1 VIDEH
6 ARHVPPTWLRPFVSG
21 YTGYRQEGVAPLRH
35 RGLPSPE
42 LTFIVTL
49 DDPLAIDAHP
59 DPGQPAESYDTL
71 LGGLHTSPALVSHQ
85 GRWSGVQLG
94 LTPLGARTLLGLPAG
109 ELANWDAEA
118 TDVVGAFAA
127 RLRELVVEQPT
138 WAGRFAVIDQ
148 LLDRRAAEAEADRR
162 ATVRPEVGYA
172 WRRLRE
178 TRGGVGV
185 AELAAETGLSA
196 RRLGSLF
203 RDEFGLAPKEAG
215 RVFRFTYARRR
226 IGQAAMGGR
235 LGARGGGG
243 TAGGGTAGGDAGPD
257 GGSAGSRGTAGGGA
271 EGGGAAGRRA
281 GATLARLAA
290 ECGYYD
296 QAHLA
301 REFRALAGCPPSVWL
316 AEEFRF
322 VQASAA
328 DLGE

>member
-1 VIDEH
+1 MIDEH
-6 ARHVPPTWLRPFVSG
+6 AGHAPPARLRPFVSG
-21 YTGYRQEGVAPLRH
+21 YAGYRQEGVAPARH
-35 RGLPSPE
+35 RGVPSPE

-59 DPGQPAESYDTL
+59 DPGQPADSYDTL

-94 LTPLGARTLLGLPAG
+94 ITPLGARTLLGLPAAG
-109 ELANWDAEA
+109 LANWDAEA
-118 TDVVGAFAA
+118 TDVIGGFPAQ
-127 RLRELVVEQPT
+127 LRELVVEQPT

-148 LLDRRAAEAEADRR
+148 LLERRAAEVDADCR

-172 WRRLRE
+172 WRRLRQ

-203 RDEFGLAPKEAG
+203 LAEFGLAPKEAG

-226 IGQAAMGGR
+226 IG
-235 LGARGGGG
+235 
-243 TAGGGTAGGDAGPD
+243 
-257 GGSAGSRGTAGGGA
+257 
-271 EGGGAAGRRA
+271 RA
-281 GATLARLAA
+281 VSHGQTLAALAA
-290 ECGYYD
+290 DCGFYD

-301 REFRALAGCPPSVWL
+301 REFRALAGCPPSQWL

>member
-6 ARHVPPTWLRPFVSG
+6 AGHVPPARLRPFVSG
-21 YTGYRQEGVAPLRH
+21 YEGYRQEGMPPALH

-59 DPGQPAESYDTL
+59 DPGQPAGSYDTL
-71 LGGLHTSPALVSHQ
+71 LGGLHTSPALVRHD

-94 LTPLGARTLLGLPAG
+94 LTPLGARTLLGLPAAS
-109 ELANWDAEA
+109 LANWDAEA
-118 TDVVGAFAA
+118 TDVIGGFAA
-127 RLRELVVEQPT
+127 QLRELVVAQPT
-138 WAGRFAVIDQ
+138 WAGRFAVIDA
-148 LLDRRAAEAEADRR
+148 LLERRAAEVDADRP

-203 RDEFGLAPKEAG
+203 LAEFGLAPKEAG
-215 RVFRFTYARRR
+215 RVFRFTHARRR
-226 IGQAAMGGR
+226 IG
-235 LGARGGGG
+235 
-243 TAGGGTAGGDAGPD
+243 
-257 GGSAGSRGTAGGGA
+257 
-271 EGGGAAGRRA
+271 RA
-281 GATLARLAA
+281 VTHGETLAALAA
-290 ECGYYD
+290 ECGFYD

-301 REFRALAGCPPSVWL
+301 REFRALAGCPPSQWL

-322 VQASAA
+322 IQASAA

>member
-6 ARHVPPTWLRPFVSG
+6 ARHDPPAWLRPYVSG
-21 YTGYRQEGVAPLRH
+21 YAGYRQDGVAPARH

-49 DDPLAIDAHP
+49 DNPLAIDAHP
-59 DPGQPAESYDTL
+59 NPAQPAESYDTL

-94 LTPLGARTLLGLPAG
+94 LTPLGARTLLGLPAA

-118 TDVVGAFAA
+118 TDVIGGFAA
-127 RLRELVVEQPT
+127 ELRELVVRQPT
-138 WAGRFAVIDQ
+138 WAGRFAVLDQ
-148 LLDRRAAEAEADRR
+148 VLKRRAAEAEAERR
-162 ATVRPEVGYA
+162 DTVRPDVHYA

-178 TRGGVGV
+178 TRGGVRV

-196 RRLGSLF
+196 RRLGALF
-203 RDEFGLAPKEAG
+203 QAEIGLAPKEAG
-215 RVFRFTYARRR
+215 RVFRFTHARQQ
-226 IGQAAMGGR
+226 IGQAMAD
-235 LGARGGGG
+235 GAGG
-243 TAGGGTAGGDAGPD
+243 TFAGI
-257 GGSAGSRGTAGGGA
+257 
-271 EGGGAAGRRA
+271 
-281 GATLARLAA
+281 AA
-290 ECGYYD
+290 ECGFYD

-328 DLGE
+328 ELGE

>member
-6 ARHVPPTWLRPFVSG
+6 ARHVPPARLRPFVSG

-94 LTPLGARTLLGLPAG
+94 LTPLGARALLGLPAAD
-109 ELANWDAEA
+109 LANWDAEG
-118 TDVVGAFAA
+118 TDVVGGFAA
-127 RLRELVVEQPT
+127 QLRELVVEQPT

-148 LLDRRAAEAEADRR
+148 MLEQRAAEGEADRR
-162 ATVRPEVGYA
+162 QPVRPEVGYA
-172 WRRLRE
+172 WRRLRQ
-178 TRGGVGV
+178 TQGGVRV
-185 AELAAETGLSA
+185 AELAAETGLST

-203 RDEFGLAPKEAG
+203 QDEFGLAPKEAG
-215 RVFRFTYARRR
+215 RVFRFAHARRR

-235 LGARGGGG
+235 LGAGGGD
-243 TAGGGTAGGDAGPD
+243 GTAGGDAGGDMGP
-257 GGSAGSRGTAGGGA
+257 AGSRATANGGTG
-271 EGGGAAGRRA
+271 
-281 GATLARLAA
+281 TTFARLAA
-290 ECGYYD
+290 ECGFYD

>member
-6 ARHVPPTWLRPFVSG
+6 ARHVPPARLRPFVSE
-21 YTGYRQEGVAPLRH
+21 YAGYRQEGMPTGRH

-59 DPGQPAESYDTL
+59 DPGQPAGSYDTL

-94 LTPLGARTLLGLPAG
+94 LTPLGARTLLGLPAAG
-109 ELANWDAEA
+109 LVNWDAEA
-118 TDVVGAFAA
+118 TDVIGGFATE
-127 RLRELVVEQPT
+127 LRELVVAQPT

-148 LLDRRAAEAEADRR
+148 LLERRAAEADADRP
-162 ATVRPEVGYA
+162 AAVRPEVGYA

-203 RDEFGLAPKEAG
+203 RAETGLAPKEAG
-215 RVFRFTYARRR
+215 RVFRFAHARRR
-226 IGQAAMGGR
+226 IGQAAMGGG
-235 LGARGGGG
+235 LGTAGVGGPGGPGGGG
-243 TAGGGTAGGDAGPD
+243 TTA
-257 GGSAGSRGTAGGGA
+257 TF
-271 EGGGAAGRRA
+271 
-281 GATLARLAA
+281 ARLAA
-290 ECGYYD
+290 ECGFYD

-322 VQASAA
+322 IQASAA

>member
-1 VIDEH
+1 MIDEH
-6 ARHVPPTWLRPFVSG
+6 ARHAPPARLRPFVSG
-21 YTGYRQEGVAPLRH
+21 YAGYRQEGVPPARH

-71 LGGLHTSPALVSHQ
+71 LGGLHTSPALVSHE

-94 LTPLGARTLLGLPAG
+94 LTPLGARTLLGLPAAG
-109 ELANWDAEA
+109 LANWDAEA
-118 TDVVGAFAA
+118 ADVIGGFAA
-127 RLRELVVEQPT
+127 RLRELVVGQPT
-138 WAGRFAVIDQ
+138 WAGRFAVLDH
-148 LLDRRAAEAEADRR
+148 LLERRAAEADADRR
-162 ATVRPEVGYA
+162 DAVRPEVGYA
-172 WRRLRE
+172 WRRLRQ

-215 RVFRFTYARRR
+215 RVFRFSHARRR

-235 LGARGGGG
+235 LGAGGGGG
-243 TAGGGTAGGDAGPD
+243 TAGGVARGGVGP
-257 GGSAGSRGTAGGGA
+257 AGSRGTA
-271 EGGGAAGRRA
+271 EGGMGTTFAS
-281 GATLARLAA
+281 LAA
-290 ECGYYD
+290 ECGFYD

-301 REFRALAGCPPSVWL
+301 REFRALAGCPPSQWL

-328 DLGE
+328 DLGD

>member
-1 VIDEH
+1 MIDEH
-6 ARHVPPTWLRPFVSG
+6 ARHVPPAWLRPFVSG
-21 YTGYRQEGVAPLRH
+21 YTGYRQEGVAPVRH

-49 DDPLAIDAHP
+49 DDPLAIDSHP
-59 DPGQPAESYDTL
+59 DPGQPAGSYDTL

-94 LTPLGARTLLGLPAG
+94 LTPLGARTLLGLPAAG
-109 ELANWDAEA
+109 LANWDAEA
-118 TDVVGAFAA
+118 TDVIGGFAA
-127 RLRELVVEQPT
+127 QLRERVVEQPT

-148 LLDRRAAEAEADRR
+148 LLERRAAEVEADRR
-162 ATVRPEVGYA
+162 ETVRPEVGYA

-178 TRGGVGV
+178 TRGAVGV
-185 AELAAETGLSA
+185 AGLAAETGLSA

-215 RVFRFTYARRR
+215 RVFRFTHARRR

-235 LGARGGGG
+235 LGAGG
-243 TAGGGTAGGDAGPD
+243 GGGTAGGDAG
-257 GGSAGSRGTAGGGA
+257 GGTAPAGRDAGGGTAPAGSRGTADGGPG
-271 EGGGAAGRRA
+271 
-281 GATLARLAA
+281 TTFARLAA
-290 ECGYYD
+290 ECGFYD

>member
-1 VIDEH
+1 MIDEH
-6 ARHVPPTWLRPFVSG
+6 ARHVPPARLRPFVSE
-21 YTGYRQEGVAPLRH
+21 YAGYRQEGMPPGRH

-59 DPGQPAESYDTL
+59 DPGQPAGSYDTL

-94 LTPLGARTLLGLPAG
+94 LTPLGARTLLGLPAAG
-109 ELANWDAEA
+109 LVNWDAEA
-118 TDVVGAFAA
+118 TDVIGGFATE
-127 RLRELVVEQPT
+127 LRELVVAQPT

-148 LLDRRAAEAEADRR
+148 LLERRAAEADADRP
-162 ATVRPEVGYA
+162 AAVRPEVGYA

-203 RDEFGLAPKEAG
+203 RAETGLAPKEAG
-215 RVFRFTYARRR
+215 RVFRFAHARRR
-226 IGQAAMGGR
+226 IGQAAMGGG
-235 LGARGGGG
+235 LGTAGVGGPGGPGGGG
-243 TAGGGTAGGDAGPD
+243 TTA
-257 GGSAGSRGTAGGGA
+257 TF
-271 EGGGAAGRRA
+271 
-281 GATLARLAA
+281 ARLAA
-290 ECGYYD
+290 ECGFYD

-322 VQASAA
+322 IQASAA

>member
-1 VIDEH
+1 MIDEH
-6 ARHVPPTWLRPFVSG
+6 ARHDPPARLRPFVSG
-21 YTGYRQEGVAPLRH
+21 YVGYRQEGVAPVRH

-42 LTFIVTL
+42 LTFIITL

-94 LTPLGARTLLGLPAG
+94 LTPLGARTLLRVPAA

-118 TDVVGAFAA
+118 ADVIGGFAA
-127 RLRELVVEQPT
+127 QLRELVVEQPS
-138 WAGRFAVIDQ
+138 WGGRFAVIDQ
-148 LLDRRAAEAEADRR
+148 LLERRAAEVEADRR
-162 ATVRPEVGYA
+162 VTVRPEVGLA

-178 TRGGVGV
+178 SRGSVGV

-215 RVFRFTYARRR
+215 RVFRFTHARRR

-235 LGARGGGG
+235 LGAAGAD
-243 TAGGGTAGGDAGPD
+243 AGGGMDVAGG
-257 GGSAGSRGTAGGGA
+257 RGTADGGA
-271 EGGGAAGRRA
+271 GMG
-281 GATLARLAA
+281 LARLAV
-290 ECGYYD
+290 ECGFYD

-301 REFRALAGCPPSVWL
+301 REFRALAGCPPSQWL

>member
-6 ARHVPPTWLRPFVSG
+6 ARHDPPARLRPFVSG
-21 YTGYRQEGVAPLRH
+21 YVGYRLEGAAPARH
-35 RGLPSPE
+35 RGLPSPD

-71 LGGLHTSPALVSHQ
+71 LGGLHTSPAMVSHD

-109 ELANWDAEA
+109 ELASWDAEA
-118 TDVVGAFAA
+118 TDVIGGFATQM
-127 RLRELVVEQPT
+127 RELVVGQPT
-138 WAGRFAVIDQ
+138 WAGRFAVIDE
-148 LLDRRAAEAEADRR
+148 LLGRRAEKADADRR
-162 ATVRPEVGYA
+162 RAIRPEVGYA

-203 RDEFGLAPKEAG
+203 SAEFGLTPKEAG
-215 RVFRFTYARRR
+215 RVFRFSHALRR
-226 IGQAAMGGR
+226 IGQAM
-235 LGARGGGG
+235 G
-243 TAGGGTAGGDAGPD
+243 TAGGRPAAVGGTA
-257 GGSAGSRGTAGGGA
+257 
-271 EGGGAAGRRA
+271 
-281 GATLARLAA
+281 ATFARLAA
-290 ECGYYD
+290 ECGFYD

-301 REFRALAGCPPSVWL
+301 REFRALAGCPPSQWL

-322 VQASAA
+322 VQAAPA
-328 DLGE
+328 ELGE

>member
-6 ARHVPPTWLRPFVSG
+6 AWHAPPARLRPFVSG
-21 YTGYRQEGVAPLRH
+21 YAGYRQEGVPPGRH

-59 DPGQPAESYDTL
+59 DPAQPGDSYDTL
-71 LGGLHTSPALVSHQ
+71 LGGLHTSPAIVRHD

-94 LTPLGARTLLGLPAG
+94 LTPLGARTLLGLPAAG
-109 ELANWDAEA
+109 LANRDAEA
-118 TDVVGAFAA
+118 SDVIGGFAA
-127 RLRELVVEQPT
+127 QLRELVVAQPT
-138 WAGRFAVIDQ
+138 WAGRFAVIDR
-148 LLDRRAAEAEADRR
+148 LLERRAAEADADRP

-203 RDEFGLAPKEAG
+203 RAELGLAPKEAG
-215 RVFRFTYARRR
+215 RVFRFTHARRR
-226 IGQAAMGGR
+226 IGQAAMSGDLGTAGAGRAGGS
-235 LGARGGGG
+235 GGGG
-243 TAGGGTAGGDAGPD
+243 TTA
-257 GGSAGSRGTAGGGA
+257 SF
-271 EGGGAAGRRA
+271 
-281 GATLARLAA
+281 ARLAA
-290 ECGYYD
+290 ECGFYD

-301 REFRALAGCPPSVWL
+301 REFRALAGCPPSQWL

-322 VQASAA
+322 VQASVA

>member
-1 VIDEH
+1 
-6 ARHVPPTWLRPFVSG
+6 
-21 YTGYRQEGVAPLRH
+21 VAPARH

-94 LTPLGARTLLGLPAG
+94 LTPRGARMLLGLPAAG
-109 ELANWDAEA
+109 LANWDAEA
-118 TDVVGAFAA
+118 TDVIGGFATQ
-127 RLRELVVEQPT
+127 LRELVVEQPT
-138 WAGRFAVIDQ
+138 WAGRFAVLDQ
-148 LLDRRAAEAEADRR
+148 LLERRAGEADADRR
-162 ATVRPEVGYA
+162 ETVRPEVGYA

-196 RRLGSLF
+196 RRLGALF
-203 RDEFGLAPKEAG
+203 RAEIGLAPKEAG
-215 RVFRFTYARRR
+215 RVFRFSHARRR
-226 IGQAAMGGR
+226 IGQEMSADVEA
-235 LGARGGGG
+235 
-243 TAGGGTAGGDAGPD
+243 
-257 GGSAGSRGTAGGGA
+257 AGSRGTASMGGRGAGGGMA
-271 EGGGAAGRRA
+271 GAAV
-281 GATLARLAA
+281 GATFANLAV

-301 REFRALAGCPPSVWL
+301 REFRALAGCPPSQWL

>member
-1 VIDEH
+1 MIDEH
-6 ARHVPPTWLRPFVSG
+6 AGHVPPARLRPFVSG
-21 YTGYRQEGVAPLRH
+21 YEGYRQEGMPPALH

-59 DPGQPAESYDTL
+59 DPGQPAGSYDTL
-71 LGGLHTSPALVSHQ
+71 LGGLHTSPALVRHD

-94 LTPLGARTLLGLPAG
+94 LTPLGARTLLGLPAAS
-109 ELANWDAEA
+109 LANWDAEA
-118 TDVVGAFAA
+118 TDVIGGFAA
-127 RLRELVVEQPT
+127 QLRELVVAQPT
-138 WAGRFAVIDQ
+138 WAGRFAVIDA
-148 LLDRRAAEAEADRR
+148 LLERRAAEVDADRP

-203 RDEFGLAPKEAG
+203 LAEFGLAPKEAG
-215 RVFRFTYARRR
+215 RVFRFTHARRR
-226 IGQAAMGGR
+226 IG
-235 LGARGGGG
+235 
-243 TAGGGTAGGDAGPD
+243 
-257 GGSAGSRGTAGGGA
+257 
-271 EGGGAAGRRA
+271 RA
-281 GATLARLAA
+281 VTHGETLAALAA
-290 ECGYYD
+290 ECGFYD

-301 REFRALAGCPPSVWL
+301 REFRALAGCPPSQWL

-322 VQASAA
+322 IQASAA

>member
-6 ARHVPPTWLRPFVSG
+6 ARHDPPARLRPFVSG
-21 YTGYRQEGVAPLRH
+21 YVGYRQEGVAPVRH

-42 LTFIVTL
+42 LTFIITL

-59 DPGQPAESYDTL
+59 DPCQPAESYDTL
-71 LGGLHTSPALVSHQ
+71 LGGLHTSPALISHQ

-94 LTPLGARTLLGLPAG
+94 LTPLGARMLLGLPAAG
-109 ELANWDAEA
+109 LANWDAEA
-118 TDVVGAFAA
+118 TDVVGGFAA
-127 RLRELVVEQPT
+127 QLRELVVEQPT
-138 WAGRFAVIDQ
+138 WAGRFAVIDA
-148 LLDRRAAEAEADRR
+148 LLERRAAEVDADR
-162 ATVRPEVGYA
+162 AGTVRPEVGYA

-203 RDEFGLAPKEAG
+203 RAEFGLAPKEAR
-215 RVFRFTYARRR
+215 RVFRFTHARRR
-226 IGQAAMGGR
+226 IGRAAT
-235 LGARGGGG
+235 GGGLG
-243 TAGGGTAGGDAGPD
+243 TAGVGRPGGSGRAGGSGGLGTA
-257 GGSAGSRGTAGGGA
+257 
-271 EGGGAAGRRA
+271 
-281 GATLARLAA
+281 ATLARLAA
-290 ECGYYD
+290 ECGFYD

-322 VQASAA
+322 VQAAPA
-328 DLGE
+328 DLEE

>member
-6 ARHVPPTWLRPFVSG
+6 ARHDPPARLRPFVSG
-21 YTGYRQEGVAPLRH
+21 YAGYRQEGVAPARH

-94 LTPLGARTLLGLPAG
+94 LTPLGARTLLGIPAA

-118 TDVVGAFAA
+118 TDVIGGFAA
-127 RLRELVVEQPT
+127 QLRELVVEQPT
-138 WAGRFAVIDQ
+138 WAGRFAVIDR
-148 LLDRRAAEAEADRR
+148 LLEQCAARADADRLVE
-162 ATVRPEVGYA
+162 VRPEVGYA

-185 AELAAETGLSA
+185 AELADETGLSA
-196 RRLGSLF
+196 RRLGALF
-203 RDEFGLAPKEAG
+203 RAEIGLAPKESG
-215 RVFRFTYARRR
+215 RVFRFTHARRR
-226 IGQAAMGGR
+226 IAAAAMGGG
-235 LGARGGGG
+235 LG
-243 TAGGGTAGGDAGPD
+243 P
-257 GGSAGSRGTAGGGA
+257 
-271 EGGGAAGRRA
+271 GGGAAG
-281 GATLARLAA
+281 ATFANLAV
-290 ECGYYD
+290 ECGFYD

-301 REFRALAGCPPSVWL
+301 REFRALAGCPPSQWL

>member
-1 VIDEH
+1 MIDEH
-6 ARHVPPTWLRPFVSG
+6 ARHVPPARLRPFVSE
-21 YTGYRQEGVAPLRH
+21 YAGYRQEGMPPGRH

-59 DPGQPAESYDTL
+59 DPGQPAGSYDTL

-94 LTPLGARTLLGLPAG
+94 LTPLGARTLLGLPAAG
-109 ELANWDAEA
+109 LVNWDAEA
-118 TDVVGAFAA
+118 TDVIGGFATE
-127 RLRELVVEQPT
+127 LRELVVAQPT

-148 LLDRRAAEAEADRR
+148 LLERRAAEADADRP
-162 ATVRPEVGYA
+162 AAVRPEVGYA

-203 RDEFGLAPKEAG
+203 RAETGLAPKEAG
-215 RVFRFTYARRR
+215 RVFRFTHARRR
-226 IGQAAMGGR
+226 IGQAAMGGG
-235 LGARGGGG
+235 LGTAGVGGPGGPGGGG
-243 TAGGGTAGGDAGPD
+243 TTA
-257 GGSAGSRGTAGGGA
+257 TF
-271 EGGGAAGRRA
+271 
-281 GATLARLAA
+281 ARLAA
-290 ECGYYD
+290 ECGFYD

-322 VQASAA
+322 IQASAA

>member
-6 ARHVPPTWLRPFVSG
+6 ARHVPPARLRPFVSG

-59 DPGQPAESYDTL
+59 DPGQPAGSYDTL

-94 LTPLGARTLLGLPAG
+94 LTPLGARMLLGLPAG
-109 ELANWDAEA
+109 GLANWDAEA
-118 TDVVGAFAA
+118 TDVIGGFALQ
-127 RLRELVVEQPT
+127 LRELVVEQPT
-138 WAGRFAVIDQ
+138 WAGRFAVIDR
-148 LLDRRAAEAEADRR
+148 LLERRAAQADADRR

-185 AELAAETGLSA
+185 AELAAETGLST

-203 RDEFGLAPKEAG
+203 LDEFGLTPKESG
-215 RVFRFTYARRR
+215 RVFRFAHARRR
-226 IGQAAMGGR
+226 IGQAVGGG
-235 LGARGGGG
+235 LPTAGGGG
-243 TAGGGTAGGDAGPD
+243 AAGGGTAGRD
-257 GGSAGSRGTAGGGA
+257 RFN
-271 EGGGAAGRRA
+271 AAAA
-281 GATLARLAA
+281 GATLATLAA
-290 ECGYYD
+290 ECGFYD

-322 VQASAA
+322 VQASPA

>member
-6 ARHVPPTWLRPFVSG
+6 ARHDPPARLRPFVSG
-21 YTGYRQEGVAPLRH
+21 YAGYRQEGVAPARH

-94 LTPLGARTLLGLPAG
+94 LTPLGARTLLGVPAA

-118 TDVVGAFAA
+118 TDVVGGFAA
-127 RLRELVVEQPT
+127 QLRELVVQQPT
-138 WAGRFAVIDQ
+138 WAGRFAVLDE
-148 LLDRRAAEAEADRR
+148 LLARRAAQCGADRSVE
-162 ATVRPEVGYA
+162 VRPEVRYA
-172 WRRLRE
+172 WRRLRQ
-178 TRGGVGV
+178 TRGSVGV
-185 AELAAETGLSA
+185 AELADETGLSA
-196 RRLGSLF
+196 RRLGALF
-203 RDEFGLAPKEAG
+203 RAEIGLAPKEAG
-215 RVFRFTYARRR
+215 RVFRFTHARRR
-226 IGQAAMGGR
+226 IGQVM
-235 LGARGGGG
+235 GGGG
-243 TAGGGTAGGDAGPD
+243 AD
-257 GGSAGSRGTAGGGA
+257 GGGA
-271 EGGGAAGRRA
+271 DGGVAAC
-281 GATLARLAA
+281 ATFANLAV
-290 ECGYYD
+290 ECGFYD

-322 VQASAA
+322 VQAGAA

>member
-1 VIDEH
+1 MIDER
-6 ARHVPPTWLRPFVSG
+6 ARHDPPARLRPFVSG
-21 YTGYRQEGVAPLRH
+21 YAGYRQEGVAPARH

-59 DPGQPAESYDTL
+59 DPGQPAEMYDTL

-118 TDVVGAFAA
+118 TDVIGAFAA
-127 RLRELVVEQPT
+127 QLRELVVGQPT
-138 WAGRFAVIDQ
+138 WTGRFAVLDQ
-148 LLDRRAAEAEADRR
+148 LLERRAAEAAADRR
-162 ATVRPEVGYA
+162 DTVRPEVGYA

-203 RDEFGLAPKEAG
+203 RAEIGLAPKEAG
-215 RVFRFTYARRR
+215 RVIRFTDARRR
-226 IGQAAMGGR
+226 IGQAMG
-235 LGARGGGG
+235 AAAGGG
-243 TAGGGTAGGDAGPD
+243 TAGGGSGGGGPA
-257 GGSAGSRGTAGGGA
+257 GGSAVATFAGV
-271 EGGGAAGRRA
+271 
-281 GATLARLAA
+281 AA
-290 ECGYYD
+290 ECGFYD

>member
-1 VIDEH
+1 MSVIDEH
-6 ARHVPPTWLRPFVSG
+6 AAHDPPAGLRPFVSG
-21 YTGYRQEGVAPLRH
+21 YVGYRLAGAAPARH

-59 DPGQPAESYDTL
+59 DPGQPAGAYDTL

-94 LTPLGARTLLGLPAG
+94 LTPLGARTLLGLPAA

-118 TDVVGAFAA
+118 TDVIGGFAA
-127 RLRELVVEQPT
+127 QLRELVVEQPS

-148 LLDRRAAEAEADRR
+148 LLERRAAEAEADHRV
-162 ATVRPEVGYA
+162 TVRPEVGYA

-185 AELAAETGLSA
+185 AELAAETGLST

-203 RDEFGLAPKEAG
+203 QAEFGLAPKESA
-215 RVFRFTYARRR
+215 RVFRFSHARRR
-226 IGQAAMGGR
+226 IGRAMGGGR
-235 LGARGGGG
+235 G
-243 TAGGGTAGGDAGPD
+243 TAD
-257 GGSAGSRGTAGGGA
+257 GGSGT
-271 EGGGAAGRRA
+271 
-281 GATLARLAA
+281 TFARVAA
-290 ECGYYD
+290 ECGFYD

-328 DLGE
+328 DPGE